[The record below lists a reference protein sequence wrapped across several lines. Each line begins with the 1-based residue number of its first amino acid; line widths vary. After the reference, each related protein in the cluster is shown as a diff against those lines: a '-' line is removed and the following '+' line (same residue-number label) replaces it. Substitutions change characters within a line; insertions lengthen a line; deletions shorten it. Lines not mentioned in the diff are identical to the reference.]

1 MYVGIF
7 QNYNFCSPLEIL
19 DKFKFFS
26 RTIGQNY
33 FKNGY
38 MSVKTHN
45 THFIILDLISI
56 GPIVFEKFKVE
67 KT

>member
-1 MYVGIF
+1 
-7 QNYNFCSPLEIL
+7 
-19 DKFKFFS
+19 
-26 RTIGQNY
+26 
-33 FKNGY
+33 

-45 THFIILDLISI
+45 THFIIPDLISI